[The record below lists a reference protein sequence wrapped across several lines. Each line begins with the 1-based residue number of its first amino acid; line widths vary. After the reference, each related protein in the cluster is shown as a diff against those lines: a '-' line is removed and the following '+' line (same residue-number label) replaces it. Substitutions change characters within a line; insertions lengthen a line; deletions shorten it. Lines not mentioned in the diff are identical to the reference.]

1 MGYSLADVRKLRN
14 AEPFRPFTVHLRDGR
29 RFHVDRP
36 EYCGY
41 HPEGT
46 KVGVAADADSIEV
59 FDVAEI
65 ADLKPDDR
73 RTAATQDQAA

>member
-1 MGYSLADVRKLRN
+1 MGYSLADVRNLRN
-14 AEPFRPFTVHLRDGR
+14 AEPFRPFTVELRDGR
-29 RFHVDRP
+29 SFHVDRP

-59 FDVAEI
+59 FDVADI
-65 ADLKPDDR
+65 ADLTPDDR
-73 RTAATQDQAA
+73 RAAATRDHSA